1 MIWERTKVGL
11 DAVIAEGRI
20 GGRRSK
26 LRKDQRKDIADNV
39 ISGRKSGADMA
50 MLYNVS
56 EATNSRI
63 VAAHRQLLFQECYT
77 TLGTFMGLDPT

>member
-1 MIWERTKVGL
+1 
-11 DAVIAEGRI
+11 
-20 GGRRSK
+20 
-26 LRKDQRKDIADNV
+26 
-39 ISGRKSGADMA
+39 MA

-77 TLGTFMGLDPT
+77 TLGTFIGLDPNMPEGTASR